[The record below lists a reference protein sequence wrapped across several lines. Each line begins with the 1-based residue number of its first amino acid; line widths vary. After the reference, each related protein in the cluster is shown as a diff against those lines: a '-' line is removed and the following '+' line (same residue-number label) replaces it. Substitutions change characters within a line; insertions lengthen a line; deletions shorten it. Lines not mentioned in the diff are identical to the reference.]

1 MKKLTYFI
9 HDGKGNYEPFY
20 EYSISNV
27 GLDEFYARQL
37 CTYFIIKGTQYELV
51 SNEMAGDE
59 EILVLEELGKN
70 NSVLDEKNYRGKG
83 IHVEFRRYRESE
95 NYKLITAVPCRTHL
109 DVIRYLLKDIIDVPG
124 GGQMAVTSTEV
135 DEDRGVYVLYVKAI
149 GENDME

>member
-9 HDGKGNYEPFY
+9 HDSKGNYEPFY
-20 EYSISNV
+20 EYSIPNV

-59 EILVLEELGKN
+59 EILVLEERGKN

-95 NYKLITAVPCRTHL
+95 NYNLITAVPCRTHL

>member
-9 HDGKGNYEPFY
+9 HDRKGNYEPFY
-20 EYSISNV
+20 EYSIPNV

-59 EILVLEELGKN
+59 EILVLEERGKN

>member
-20 EYSISNV
+20 EYSIPNV

-59 EILVLEELGKN
+59 EILVLEERGKN

-95 NYKLITAVPCRTHL
+95 NYRLITAVPCRTHL
-109 DVIRYLLKDIIDVPG
+109 DVIRYLLKDIIDIPDS
-124 GGQMAVTSTEV
+124 GQMAVTSTEV

>member
-9 HDGKGNYEPFY
+9 HNGKGKYEPFY
-20 EYSISNV
+20 EYAIPTV
-27 GLDEFYARQL
+27 GMDEFYARQL

-59 EILVLEELGKN
+59 EILVLEERGKN

-95 NYKLITAVPCRTHL
+95 NYRLITAVPCRTHL
-109 DVIRYLLKDIIDVPG
+109 DVIRYLLKDIIDVPDF
-124 GGQMAVTSTEV
+124 GQMAVTSTEV

-149 GENDME
+149 EENDME

>member
-20 EYSISNV
+20 EYSIPNV
-27 GLDEFYARQL
+27 GMDEFYARQL

-59 EILVLEELGKN
+59 EILVLEERGKN

-83 IHVEFRRYRESE
+83 IHVEFRRHRESE
-95 NYKLITAVPCRTHL
+95 NYRLIKAIPCRTHL
-109 DVIRYLLKDIIDVPG
+109 DVIRYLLKDIIDVPDS
-124 GGQMAVTSTEV
+124 GQMAVTSTEV

-149 GENDME
+149 EENDME

>member
-20 EYSISNV
+20 EYSIPNV

-59 EILVLEELGKN
+59 EILVLEERGKN
-70 NSVLDEKNYRGKG
+70 NSVLDEKNYRGNG

-109 DVIRYLLKDIIDVPG
+109 DVIRYLLKDIIDIPG
-124 GGQMAVTSTEV
+124 QGQMAVTSTEV
-135 DEDRGVYVLYVKAI
+135 DEDRGVYVLYVKSI
-149 GENDME
+149 DENDME